1 MTDETTLRTLSFEH
15 LEQLAADGGLEGT
28 SDADWSAALA
38 DFALRHDG
46 HLTAFSE
53 AYGAERKAFLIGV
66 LAGRL
71 QAQQSAAER
80 ERWSEPTTAAAFAA
94 LRIMSREGAADAEL
108 RTAAVVT
115 LCAGVGGLG
124 ADGLPPSGWGDASSE
139 AIRLLV
145 NLLVLDNKRTLSA
158 LKDLGTAI
166 PALVT
171 AIAAPDEMAMPLEQL
186 RLYTQCAFHASLS
199 PSDAALDVG
208 AALAAAVAGLDWSVS
223 RLSDGGGGSGGGG
236 GSLQE
241 VRLVND
247 QVRLTHASSHLPRRT
262 PSHRVPPATT
272 QVRVAFN
279 LLRAGGG
286 AAADNADG
294 TAGGA
299 SLSPEQSSIVA
310 SLRKLL
316 KVDGSALVLT
326 PDGSYKSAHAEGM
339 LEMKRNAL
347 QVPPPRRR
355 NSSAQFF
362 AAIRRRARGG

>member
-1 MTDETTLRTLSFEH
+1 MSDETTLRTLSFEH

-28 SDADWSAALA
+28 SDADWSAGLA

-115 LCAGVGGLG
+115 LCASVGGLG
-124 ADGLPPSGWGDASSE
+124 ADGLPPSGWGDAPSE

-158 LKDLGTAI
+158 LKDLGAAI

-223 RLSDGGGGSGGGG
+223 RLSDSGGGGSGGGG
-236 GSLQE
+236 GSLGGSSRQRPGAPRP
-241 VRLVND
+241 RLFHTPTPYTFSPRTARD
-247 QVRLTHASSHLPRRT
+247 YSGTRRLQSTSRRWRRRRGQRRRHRRRRLPLTRAVFAR
-262 PSHRVPPATT
+262 
-272 QVRVAFN
+272 RVAAEAAQGRRQ
-279 LLRAGGG
+279 RA
-286 AAADNADG
+286 
-294 TAGGA
+294 
-299 SLSPEQSSIVA
+299 
-310 SLRKLL
+310 R
-316 KVDGSALVLT
+316 
-326 PDGSYKSAHAEGM
+326 AHA
-339 LEMKRNAL
+339 RRQL
-347 QVPPPRRR
+347 QKC
-355 NSSAQFF
+355 SC
-362 AAIRRRARGG
+362 GGHA

>member
-1 MTDETTLRTLSFEH
+1 MSDEATLRTLSFEH

-53 AYGAERKAFLIGV
+53 AYGAERKAFLIGA

-94 LRIMSREGAADAEL
+94 LRIMSREGSADEAL

-115 LCAGVGGLG
+115 LCASVGGLG
-124 ADGLPPSGWGDASSE
+124 ADGLPPSGWGDAPSE

-166 PALVT
+166 PALVA

-208 AALAAAVAGLDWSVS
+208 AALASAVAGLDWSVS
-223 RLSDGGGGSGGGG
+223 RLSDGGGGSGSGGG

-247 QVRLTHASSHLPRRT
+247 QVRLARASSHLPRSS
-262 PSHRVPPATT
+262 PPHRVPPATS

-299 SLSPEQSSIVA
+299 SLSPEQSSLVA

-347 QVPPPRRR
+347 QVPPPPPPPPR
-355 NSSAQFF
+355 NSSAQFVG
-362 AAIRRRARGG
+362 ARAG